1 MGNSEQK
8 PTSESPQHQQYGR
21 RWSSTQS
28 QLSWGSSQSVQS
40 VASAQRSW
48 SRAST
53 TLGRCRRQQRGWQG
67 GTRRPVLP
75 PSSLAGAGAV
85 PDASS
90 QVCCLDPLAKT
101 PWPVTLAEALFLPE
115 FPIRSKLH
123 EASFLKVKQLSGS
136 KFGSVYLVRDVATGK
151 CYAMKVLS
159 KAQVVREEAV
169 QQCKDEVTIQAVLGS
184 HPFVVPCTDHW
195 QTRKQ
200 LFLVTDY
207 VPHGELRLAWRALG
221 GFSEDLVRVLAAE
234 LALVLDFLHCA
245 GVIYRDLKM
254 ENVLLDKDGHV
265 QLIDFGLARWL
276 SYCSRAQTVCG
287 TMQFM
292 APEVLAAQPY
302 SHAADW
308 WSLGIMM
315 YALLVGR
322 YPVEGTGDHVQ
333 MKRLVAEANYELPEG
348 FSDPARKVVR
358 KLLCKLPHKRL
369 QSLHQLKWE
378 PFFRE
383 LNFDHV
389 LHKKISPKKLLH
401 SQLQNSQKDHSDGSK
416 PAESQESVKVA
427 FAGFSCLIES

>member
-1 MGNSEQK
+1 MGNSQPK
-8 PTSESPQHQQYGR
+8 PSSEEYHQPCR
-21 RWSSTQS
+21 RWSSAQS

-53 TLGRCRRQQRGWQG
+53 SLGRRRQLRWQ
-67 GTRRPVLP
+67 PHLP
-75 PSSLAGAGAV
+75 SLGSAV
-85 PDASS
+85 PTGVPAASA
-90 QVCCLDPLAKT
+90 DPLAKT

-115 FPIRSKLH
+115 FPVRSKLH
-123 EASFLKVKQLSGS
+123 EANFQKVKQLSGS
-136 KFGSVYLVRDVATGK
+136 KFGSVYLVREAATGK

-159 KAQVVREEAV
+159 KAQVVREEAI
-169 QQCKDEVTIQAVLGS
+169 QQCKDEVTIQAVLGR
-184 HPFVVPCTDHW
+184 HPFVVPCTHHW
-195 QTRKQ
+195 QT
-200 LFLVTDY
+200 LTEY

-221 GFSEDLVRVLAAE
+221 GFSEDLVRVLIAE

-254 ENVLLDKDGHV
+254 ENVLLDEDGHI

-276 SYCSRAQTVCG
+276 SYCARAQTVCG

-333 MKRLVAEANYELPEG
+333 MKQLVANANYDLPEG
-348 FSDPARKVVR
+348 FSDNARKLCR

-383 LNFDHV
+383 LNFDDV
-389 LHKKISPKKLLH
+389 LHKKISPKTLLQV
-401 SQLQNSQKDHSDGSK
+401 QLEKSGRSTPGIGVL
-416 PAESQESVKVA
+416 AESQDSTKVA
-427 FAGFSCLIES
+427 FAGFSCLVKS

>member
-1 MGNSEQK
+1 MGNSQQK
-8 PTSESPQHQQYGR
+8 PTPESQEQQCR

-28 QLSWGSSQSVQS
+28 QLSWGSSASVHS

-53 TLGRCRRQQRGWQG
+53 SLGRRRQQRWQ
-67 GTRRPVLP
+67 PHLP
-75 PSSLAGAGAV
+75 PTGSAV
-85 PDASS
+85 PAGEPPPA
-90 QVCCLDPLAKT
+90 CPCPLAKT

-115 FPIRSKLH
+115 FPIRSKLL
-123 EASFLKVKQLSGS
+123 ESNFQKVQQLSGS
-136 KFGSVYLVRDVATGK
+136 KFGSVYLVRDAATDK

-159 KAQVVREEAV
+159 KAQVVREEAI
-169 QQCKDEVTIQAVLGS
+169 QQCKDEVTIQAMLGR
-184 HPFVVPCTDHW
+184 HPFVVPCTHHW

-200 LFLVTDY
+200 LYIVTEY
-207 VPHGELRLAWRALG
+207 VPYGELRLAWKALG
-221 GFSEDLVRVLAAE
+221 GFSEDLVRVLIAE

-254 ENVLLDKDGHV
+254 ENVLLDEDGHV

-322 YPVEGTGDHVQ
+322 YPVEGTGDHVR
-333 MKRLVAEANYELPEG
+333 MKRLVAEASYDLPES
-348 FSDPARKVVR
+348 FSDGARKVVR
-358 KLLCKLPHKRL
+358 KLLCKMPHKRL

-383 LNFDHV
+383 LNFDQV
-389 LHKKISPKKLLH
+389 LHKKISPKKLL
-401 SQLQNSQKDHSDGSK
+401 QLQLENSNKDISDGSM
-416 PAESQESVKVA
+416 PAESQDSAKVA
-427 FAGFSCLIES
+427 FAGFSCLIKS

>member
-1 MGNSEQK
+1 MGNNQPKPSSEEHHQ
-8 PTSESPQHQQYGR
+8 PQPCR

-53 TLGRCRRQQRGWQG
+53 SLGRRRQLRWQ
-67 GTRRPVLP
+67 PHLP
-75 PSSLAGAGAV
+75 PLGSAV
-85 PDASS
+85 PTGVPAASA
-90 QVCCLDPLAKT
+90 DPLAKT

-115 FPIRSKLH
+115 FPVRSKLH
-123 EASFLKVKQLSGS
+123 EANFQKLKQLSGS
-136 KFGSVYLVRDVATGK
+136 KFGSVYLVREAATGK

-159 KAQVVREEAV
+159 KAQVVREEAI
-169 QQCKDEVTIQAVLGS
+169 QQCKDEVTIQAVLGR
-184 HPFVVPCTDHW
+184 HPFVVPCTHHW

-200 LFLVTDY
+200 LFIVTEY
-207 VPHGELRLAWRALG
+207 
-221 GFSEDLVRVLAAE
+221 

-254 ENVLLDKDGHV
+254 ENVLLDEDGHI

-276 SYCSRAQTVCG
+276 SYCARAQTVCG

-333 MKRLVAEANYELPEG
+333 MKQLVANANYDLPEG
-348 FSDPARKVVR
+348 FSDNARKLCR
-358 KLLCKLPHKRL
+358 KLLCRLPNKRL

-383 LNFDHV
+383 LNFDDV
-389 LHKKISPKKLLH
+389 LHKKISPKKLLQV
-401 SQLQNSQKDHSDGSK
+401 QLEKSGKSTPGIGVL
-416 PAESQESVKVA
+416 AESQDSTKVA
-427 FAGFSCLIES
+427 FAGFSCLVKS

>member
-1 MGNSEQK
+1 MGNSQPK
-8 PTSESPQHQQYGR
+8 PSSEEYHQPQPCR
-21 RWSSTQS
+21 RWSSAQS

-53 TLGRCRRQQRGWQG
+53 SLGRRRQLRWQ
-67 GTRRPVLP
+67 PHLP
-75 PSSLAGAGAV
+75 SLGSAV
-85 PDASS
+85 PTGVPAASA
-90 QVCCLDPLAKT
+90 DPLAKT

-115 FPIRSKLH
+115 FPVRSKLH
-123 EASFLKVKQLSGS
+123 EANFQKVKHLSGS
-136 KFGSVYLVRDVATGK
+136 KFGSVYLVREAATGK

-159 KAQVVREEAV
+159 KAQVVREEAI
-169 QQCKDEVTIQAVLGS
+169 QQCKDEVTIQAVLGR
-184 HPFVVPCTDHW
+184 HPFVVPCTHHW

-200 LFLVTDY
+200 LFIVTEY

-221 GFSEDLVRVLAAE
+221 GFSEDLVRVLIAE

-254 ENVLLDKDGHV
+254 ENVLLDEDGHI

-276 SYCSRAQTVCG
+276 SYCARAQTVCG

-333 MKRLVAEANYELPEG
+333 MKQLVANANYDLPEG
-348 FSDPARKVVR
+348 FSDNARKLCR

-383 LNFDHV
+383 LNFDDV
-389 LHKKISPKKLLH
+389 LHKKISPKTLLQV
-401 SQLQNSQKDHSDGSK
+401 QLEKSGRSTPGIGVL
-416 PAESQESVKVA
+416 AESQDSTKVA
-427 FAGFSCLIES
+427 FAGFSCLVKS

>member
-1 MGNSEQK
+1 MGNSQQK
-8 PTSESPQHQQYGR
+8 PTPESQVQQCR

-28 QLSWGSSQSVQS
+28 QLSWGSSASVHS

-53 TLGRCRRQQRGWQG
+53 SLGRRRQQRWQ
-67 GTRRPVLP
+67 PHLP
-75 PSSLAGAGAV
+75 PTASAV
-85 PDASS
+85 PAGELPPA
-90 QVCCLDPLAKT
+90 CPDPLAKT

-115 FPIRSKLH
+115 FPIRSKLL
-123 EASFLKVKQLSGS
+123 EANFQKVKQLSGS
-136 KFGSVYLVRDVATGK
+136 KFGSVFLVRDAATGK

-159 KAQVVREEAV
+159 KAQVVREEAI
-169 QQCKDEVTIQAVLGS
+169 QQCKDEVTIQAMLGR
-184 HPFVVPCTDHW
+184 HPFVVPCTHHW

-200 LFLVTDY
+200 LFIVTEY
-207 VPHGELRLAWRALG
+207 VPYGELRLAWKALG
-221 GFSEDLVRVLAAE
+221 GFSEDLVRVLIAE

-254 ENVLLDKDGHV
+254 ENVLLDED
-265 QLIDFGLARWL
+265 
-276 SYCSRAQTVCG
+276 
-287 TMQFM
+287 

-315 YALLVGR
+315 YALLVGK

-333 MKRLVAEANYELPEG
+333 MKRLVAEASYDLPEN

-358 KLLCKLPHKRL
+358 KLLCKMPHKRL

-389 LHKKISPKKLLH
+389 LHKKISPKKLL
-401 SQLQNSQKDHSDGSK
+401 QLQLENSNKDISDGSV
-416 PAESQESVKVA
+416 PAESQDSAKVA
-427 FAGFSCLIES
+427 FAGFSCLVKS